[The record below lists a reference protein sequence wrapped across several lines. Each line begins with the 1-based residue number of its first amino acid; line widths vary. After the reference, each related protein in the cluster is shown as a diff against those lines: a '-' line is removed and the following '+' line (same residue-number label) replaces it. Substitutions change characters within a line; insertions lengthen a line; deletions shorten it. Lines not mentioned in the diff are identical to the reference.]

1 MTSVMGAALAGV
13 DGVAVEVEVLISAQL
28 PRVDIVGLPELSVR
42 ESAARVRAAIGAVGE
57 RFPPNRVT
65 VNLAP
70 AALRKSGSGLDLAI
84 AVGILVAG
92 GSIEPAATRAVAF
105 LGELALDGRLRSV
118 RGELAMTLA
127 AGDAGC
133 ATVIAPARCTAAA
146 ALAPGVE
153 LLAAEDLGQVIAHLR
168 GDETLG
174 RRPTLPEEDP
184 LADAHP
190 CLSDVRG
197 QEAAKRGLILAAA
210 GGHGVLLSGPPG
222 SGKSMLAK
230 RLPGILP
237 PLREAEALAATRIHD
252 AAGLI
257 QEDTPALVRRPFR
270 APHHSST
277 VAGLLGGGNP
287 VAPGEASLAHTG
299 VLFLDELPEFERRVR
314 ESLRQVMEDRCI
326 VLARA
331 NYTCRLP
338 AEFMLV
344 ATANPCPC
352 GWWGSDQRSCLCDAR
367 AIERYRRRISGPLL
381 DRIDLHIRVP
391 GQSWSEMGGPAEGDT
406 SAAVSAHVASAR
418 SLQYGRGGL
427 SNAQL
432 PDADLDRLWKP
443 TSAAQRLLG
452 RAVDRLR
459 LSARAARRLQR
470 VSRTAADLDRSKSTE
485 EQHVAEALGYR
496 DEQADRDEK

>member
-1 MTSVMGAALAGV
+1 MASVMGAALVGV
-13 DGVAVEVEVLISAQL
+13 DGVAVEVEVRISAQL
-28 PRVDIVGLPELSVR
+28 PRIDIVGLPELSVR
-42 ESAARVRAAIGAVGE
+42 ESAARVRAAIAAVGE

-65 VNLAP
+65 INLAP

-84 AVGILVAG
+84 AVGILVAAG
-92 GSIEPAATRAVAF
+92 AVEPAAARGVAF

-127 AGDAGC
+127 ASDAGC
-133 ATVIAPARCTAAA
+133 QTVVAPARCAAAA
-146 ALAPGVE
+146 ALAPGIEV
-153 LLAAEDLGQVIAHLR
+153 LTADSLGQVIAHLR

-174 RRPTLPEEDP
+174 RRPSPAASFDSALD
-184 LADAHP
+184 P
-190 CLSDVRG
+190 CLSEVRG
-197 QEAAKRGLILAAA
+197 QEAAKRGLVIAAA

-237 PLREAEALAATRIHD
+237 PLQMEEALAATRVHD

-257 QEDTPALVRRPFR
+257 HEDTPGLVRRPFR

-277 VAGLLGGGNP
+277 LAGLLGGGTP
-287 VAPGEASLAHTG
+287 VTPGEASLAHGG
-299 VLFLDELPEFERRVR
+299 VLFLDELPEFERRGR

-331 NYTCRLP
+331 SYTCRLP
-338 AEFMLV
+338 ADFMLV

-352 GWWGSDQRSCLCDAR
+352 GWWGSDQRACRCESR
-367 AIERYRRRISGPLL
+367 AVERYRRRISGPLL
-381 DRIDLHIRVP
+381 DRIDLHIQVP
-391 GQSWSEMGGPAEGDT
+391 GQNWSKLAGPAEGET
-406 SAAVSAHVASAR
+406 SAEVSARVESAR
-418 SLQYGRGGL
+418 RRQYTRAGL
-427 SNAQL
+427 SNARL
-432 PDADLDRLWKP
+432 EDANLDRHWGP
-443 TSAAQRLLG
+443 TSAAQGLLG

-459 LSARAARRLQR
+459 LSARTARRLQR
-470 VSRTAADLDRSKSTE
+470 VSRTVADLEGSHATR

-496 DEQADRDEK
+496 SERGHDGEE